1 MMNNGFF
8 NPYTPGFQYPQA
20 NPFQQQPQKYEVIKV
35 AGRPGVDAFQM
46 APNSSVLLL
55 DETAPIVWLV
65 TTDGA
70 GYKTVTPYDITPH
83 QVAPAPDFGSLES
96 RIKRLEDM
104 INGDSTDSF
113 AIKRRSKHDSDG
125 QTGES
130 HAWRNAE
137 PTSSPDPNR

>member
-1 MMNNGFF
+1 MNNSFF

-20 NPFQQQPQKYEVIKV
+20 NPFQQQSQRCEVIKV

-70 GYKTVTPYDITPH
+70 GYKTPTPYSISPYQPEPEID
-83 QVAPAPDFGSLES
+83 VKALVERVEKLEG
-96 RIKRLEDM
+96 L
-104 INGDSTDSF
+104 INAKSDSPSSGG
-113 AIKRRSKHDSDG
+113 KS
-125 QTGES
+125 
-130 HAWRNAE
+130 NAK
-137 PTSSPDPNR
+137 